1 MLGAMMFCS
10 KVVMEALP
18 NIHLCGMLTMVYT
31 VVFRK
36 KALIPIYVFVALQ
49 ILYSAFTATVLW
61 SLPYLYIW
69 TIIWAITILLPK
81 NMPRRVAAV
90 VYPAICCLHGL
101 VFGILYAP
109 AQALLFNLNFDQTV
123 AWVISGLSFDVMHA
137 IANLFAG
144 LLVLPL
150 SSLLSKLAKRAN
162 VI

>member
-10 KVVMEALP
+10 KIVMEVLP
-18 NIHLCGMLTMVYT
+18 KIHLCAMLTVVYT

-69 TIIWAITILLPK
+69 TVLWAITMLLPK
-81 NMPRRVAAV
+81 NMPSKVGII
-90 VYPAICCLHGL
+90 VYPAVCFLHGIL
-101 VFGILYAP
+101 FGLLYSP
-109 AQALLFNLNFDQTV
+109 AQALLFHLNFEQVV
-123 AWVISGLSFDVMHA
+123 AWVIAGLSFDVMHG
-137 IANLFAG
+137 IGNLFAG

-150 SSLLSKLAKRAN
+150 SSLLTRLSKKAN